1 MTTQQLLGTVNPLEC
16 RGNYSAALNN
26 EVGTLAVDGWAVTY
40 GTAKRKLGGAT
51 PHSPLVA
58 VPYITAHPSAASVPI
73 TVLLYSNPLLC
84 GFNVPMKELKIPF
97 VHSRIQLSTFCNA
110 LLITYDI

>member
-1 MTTQQLLGTVNPLEC
+1 MVQR
-16 RGNYSAALNN
+16 RGNWAGPPRTVPSLLYHNM
-26 EVGTLAVDGWAVTY
+26 VQQRGDTVIGTLAADGWAVTY
-40 GTAKRKLGGAT
+40 Y
-51 PHSPLVA
+51 V
-58 VPYITAHPSAASVPI
+58 TAHPSAASVPI